1 RGGHGAGAHVRLA
14 HRGRAARGGPRARRH
29 RRRSRP
35 RDRRRRVARSG
46 VGRRARATWLLSAHP
61 GRPAPA
67 RRGGGLRPG
76 RAALADRARAATA
89 RRAARRVKTAVV
101 TGASSGLGEATARR
115 LARDGWR
122 VLLVAR
128 REERLAA
135 LASELGDGVTYEA
148 ADLTDP
154 GAAARIAKRVEDDF
168 GGLHLLVNN
177 AGGNPGTRTDFAEGG
192 YPPVRE
198 IMDLNFDSAVR
209 LTEAL
214 LPLL

>member
-1 RGGHGAGAHVRLA
+1 
-14 HRGRAARGGPRARRH
+14 
-29 RRRSRP
+29 
-35 RDRRRRVARSG
+35 
-46 VGRRARATWLLSAHP
+46 RRARATWLLSAHP

-89 RRAARRVKTAVV
+89 RRATRRVKTAVV

-135 LASELGDGVTYEA
+135 LAGELRDARALAV
-148 ADLTDP
+148 DLTADDAP
-154 GAAARIAKRVEDDF
+154 GRVAAAVDEQLDGRLE
-168 GGLHLLVNN
+168 LLVNN
-177 AGGNPGTRTDFAEGG
+177 AGTSKRARFGDE
-192 YPPVRE
+192 
-198 IMDLNFDSAVR
+198 
-209 LTEAL
+209 
-214 LPLL
+214 